1 MKPAFPVPSSTPAKA
16 EEGPGK
22 ADEDDGRHDRLRD
35 TLQGHIPGSAGRVDH
50 AAVARGLRAVSLVI
64 GSAVADHGQP
74 VAGWAGSWIIFGGS
88 AQLAAIRTLDEAGAV
103 AAILTALLIHAR
115 LVVYSTSMA
124 RHWAGQP
131 RWFRVTAA
139 ALIIDPTW
147 AVAEQHAATSTDAR
161 EQRRFF
167 LGAALTLGAGW
178 SAAMAA
184 GILLGARLDWLDLQ
198 IAVPL
203 CLLAIVGGSLRT
215 GGTRVVIA
223 AAALTAFLTSGWPS
237 GTGLLAAVAAG
248 LLSASPTTGGRG
260 R

>member
-1 MKPAFPVPSSTPAKA
+1 MAGMTDCETPSRVTSPA
-16 EEGPGK
+16 
-22 ADEDDGRHDRLRD
+22 R
-35 TLQGHIPGSAGRVDH
+35 
-50 AAVARGLRAVSLVI
+50 RGALTMLPLLVGYAPFALVI

-124 RHWAGQP
+124 QHWAGQP

-167 LGAALTLGAGW
+167 FGAALTLGAGW

-237 GTGLLAAVAAG
+237 GTGLLAAVAVGSLVGVANDRR
-248 LLSASPTTGGRG
+248 RG